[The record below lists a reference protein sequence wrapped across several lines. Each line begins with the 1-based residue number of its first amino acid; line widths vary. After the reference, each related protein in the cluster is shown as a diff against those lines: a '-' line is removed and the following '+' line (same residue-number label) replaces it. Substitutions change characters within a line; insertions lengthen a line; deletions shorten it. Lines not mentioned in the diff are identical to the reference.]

1 MAPKADYPRS
11 EDDEEE
17 EDGAVEGDESKTAG
31 DITTQTAET
40 GEEGDRSVQVEKQA
54 KKRSKNDSME
64 LPEYSTDEL
73 RTVDKEM
80 LNAEITQL
88 EGMSAT
94 RNREVFC

>member
-1 MAPKADYPRS
+1 
-11 EDDEEE
+11 
-17 EDGAVEGDESKTAG
+17 
-31 DITTQTAET
+31 
-40 GEEGDRSVQVEKQA
+40 
-54 KKRSKNDSME
+54 ME